1 MRLEETSPLFR
12 KTARLARN
20 DVLVLTENG
29 KPAFALVGVRDEMAL
44 EALALSRN
52 TEFMTYLD
60 EVSQRKKRE
69 RTYSLKEIEEEFRL
83 AGGNN
88 KRKSERKDT
97 KT

>member
-1 MRLEETSPLFR
+1 MRLEKTSPLFR

-20 DVLVLTENG
+20 DVLVLTEDG
-29 KPAFALVGVRDEMAL
+29 KPAFALVRVRDEMAL
-44 EALALSRN
+44 EAFALSRN

-60 EVSQRKKRE
+60 EVSQRKKGE
-69 RTYSLKEIEEEFRL
+69 RTYSLKEIEEEFSRPT
-83 AGGNN
+83 GNN